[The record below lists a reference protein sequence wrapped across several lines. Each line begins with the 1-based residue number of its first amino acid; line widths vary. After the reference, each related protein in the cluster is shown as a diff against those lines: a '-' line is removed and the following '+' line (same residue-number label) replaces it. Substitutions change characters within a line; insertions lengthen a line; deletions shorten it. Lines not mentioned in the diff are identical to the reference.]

1 METDILESK
10 NTNSSSCASQE
21 ALDMQVHENFIL
33 PLKYYQYHEGDLKKK
48 SVNLFLLFLLTAM

>member
-10 NTNSSSCASQE
+10 NTNSSSCAAQE

-33 PLKYYQYHEGDLKKK
+33 PLKYYQYHEGD
-48 SVNLFLLFLLTAM
+48 